1 MEVTVTNKKNQVQ
14 IKRIHHCQY
23 FINKYDVYIFYT

>member
-14 IKRIHHCQY
+14 IKYHCQY
-23 FINKYDVYIFYT
+23 FNKYDIYIFYT